1 MTYSKEQIDELRKAY
16 ITGASTWRPP
26 IPSWPPDEWDLNR
39 AAAKLYP
46 YPKKTQRRVV
56 RDIRGVFWKVS
67 ETPDEEMGLYIVS
80 SLNGKVF
87 SPDLTA
93 AAGTSRRW
101 RGILTAIT
109 AERANIIVDLFNRPD
124 EEVDV

>member
-16 ITGASTWRPP
+16 IIGASAWWETANL
-26 IPSWPPDEWDLNR
+26 WPPDTRDLNW

-87 SPDLTA
+87 SPDLTD

-109 AERANIIVDLFNRPD
+109 AERANIIVDLLNRPD